1 MVPLRKEPGFWSQR
15 LFECLHQ
22 LGTSLFPFLLNYSR
36 LLLKITMCLG
46 QFCLRG
52 EIRVK
57 KSVASPFR
65 PQRTMR
71 TQTDGRQSPG
81 ATQGLVVYPCGKQ
94 IPPSGGW
101 WSQGWRWRGKT
112 KGHEGGWGPTLCP
125 CVYKQTDCIHE
136 YVTVRWI
143 FTELSK
149 EILQLYTTLMFVFI
163 YQCLV
168 YELAINPSLHLLVWW
183 VTGEQERATEQGVIH

>member
-71 TQTDGRQSPG
+71 TQTDGKTESG

-94 IPPSGGW
+94 IPPSGGC

-112 KGHEGGWGPTLCP
+112 KRAWRRVRTNTVSLCLQANRLYSWI
-125 CVYKQTDCIHE
+125 CDSKMDIH
-136 YVTVRWI
+136 RI
-143 FTELSK
+143 
-149 EILQLYTTLMFVFI
+149 IQGNITTLYHSDVCI
-163 YQCLV
+163 YLPV
-168 YELAINPSLHLLVWW
+168 SSVW
-183 VTGEQERATEQGVIH
+183 VSN

>member
-65 PQRTMR
+65 RQRTMR
-71 TQTDGRQSPG
+71 TQTDGKTESRSHTGTGCLPLWQTNPPIWRLLITRMEMKREDKRAWRRVRTNTVSLCLQ
-81 ATQGLVVYPCGKQ
+81 ANRLYSWICDSKMDIHRIIQGNITTIYHSDV
-94 IPPSGGW
+94 
-101 WSQGWRWRGKT
+101 
-112 KGHEGGWGPTLCP
+112 
-125 CVYKQTDCIHE
+125 CI
-136 YVTVRWI
+136 Y
-143 FTELSK
+143 LPMS
-149 EILQLYTTLMFVFI
+149 
-163 YQCLV
+163 
-168 YELAINPSLHLLVWW
+168 SVW
-183 VTGEQERATEQGVIH
+183 VSN